1 MELTGVISHPLMEV
15 VLQLEYVVSWS
26 GVAIMPVGTPT
37 RSARRGSTVKV
48 GSRERGGREEGER
61 EREEGERR
69 EGRGREGEGRGRER
83 EKEREGGGVR
93 GQKGVVGCRQ
103 LVKCSIITKTYHCI
117 FSSLFLSPLP
127 SSRLALLHPFHHPHS
142 WLGSMAAVHV
152 RCSPGGRM
160 PHLY

>member
-69 EGRGREGEGRGRER
+69 EGRGREGGGKRER
-83 EKEREGGGVR
+83 EREGKR
-93 GQKGVVGCRQ
+93 GWRCEG
-103 LVKCSIITKTYHCI
+103 TK
-117 FSSLFLSPLP
+117 
-127 SSRLALLHPFHHPHS
+127 RGS
-142 WLGSMAAVHV
+142 WMQTT
-152 RCSPGGRM
+152 CEM
-160 PHLY
+160 

>member
-61 EREEGERR
+61 REGGKRERGGREEGERRERGGREEGERR
-69 EGRGREGEGRGRER
+69 EGRGREEGGRREGRGREGGGKR
-83 EKEREGGGVR
+83 EREREGKREWRCEGAKR
-93 GQKGVVGCRQ
+93 D
-103 LVKCSIITKTYHCI
+103 
-117 FSSLFLSPLP
+117 
-127 SSRLALLHPFHHPHS
+127 S
-142 WLGSMAAVHV
+142 WMQTT
-152 RCSPGGRM
+152 CEM
-160 PHLY
+160 